1 MSNTKKK
8 YLISGI
14 VLAVALG
21 FLFYNLMSDS
31 LTYYYTVAEL
41 TDNEEVRYGED
52 IRVSG
57 SIVEGSIE
65 WNPKDIELQF
75 EISDG
80 TGYLPAIYQG
90 AIPDGFVENKGVLLE
105 GKYHSDGVFR
115 ANDILMKCSSK
126 YETQD

>member
-8 YLISGI
+8 YLVGGI
-14 VLAVALG
+14 ILAIALG

-41 TDNEEVRYGED
+41 VANGAVKYVED

-65 WNPKDIELQF
+65 WDPKNLELQF

-80 TGYLPAIYQG
+80 TGNLPAIYQG

-105 GKYHSDGVFR
+105 GQYNSDGVFQ
-115 ANDILMKCSSK
+115 ADDILMKCSSK
-126 YETQD
+126 YEAQD

>member
-1 MSNTKKK
+1 MSSTKKK
-8 YLISGI
+8 YIVSGI
-14 VLAVALG
+14 ILAAALG

-41 TDNEEVRYGED
+41 LDQGEERYGED

-57 SIVEGSIE
+57 SVVEGSIQ
-65 WNPKDIELQF
+65 WNPKDLELQF

-90 AIPDGFVENKGVLLE
+90 AIPDGFVEDKGVLLE
-105 GKYHSDGVFR
+105 GQYNSDGVFR
-115 ANDILMKCSSK
+115 AKDILLKCSSK
-126 YETQD
+126 YEVQD